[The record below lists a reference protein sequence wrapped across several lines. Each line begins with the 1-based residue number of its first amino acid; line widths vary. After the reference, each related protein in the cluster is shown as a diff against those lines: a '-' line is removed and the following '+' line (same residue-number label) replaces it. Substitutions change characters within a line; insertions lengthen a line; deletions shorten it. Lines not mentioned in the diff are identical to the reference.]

1 MLACQDEETGG
12 FADRP
17 GDMVSCCLIPCLC
30 LWQVFWPDILKAH
43 RHTRTFYIYIYAE
56 CVTVQLKLF

>member
-30 LWQVFWPDILKAH
+30 LRQVCVHMHI
-43 RHTRTFYIYIYAE
+43 IYIYMLNAL
-56 CVTVQLKLF
+56 QFS